1 VNGINF
7 AQSFFCVLLLS
18 RRVVRATVISWL
30 LHLCIPWPN
39 THLIVLLVMQ
49 MISDGKASIMAEK
62 MVLSNKTKIAVA
74 AAGDVIESLIVNF
87 DKSIDEM

>member
-1 VNGINF
+1 
-7 AQSFFCVLLLS
+7 
-18 RRVVRATVISWL
+18 
-30 LHLCIPWPN
+30 
-39 THLIVLLVMQ
+39 MQ